1 MRLEPLIAK
10 KFEMK
15 GSEKSRQ
22 SLLDEKVNIFIKL
35 DVAIDLISDE
45 IAQVNEKYNDTKDER
60 YNLKLNELL
69 NKREE
74 IYNGNINIINEIGK
88 KTIGEKNFFEEK
100 FINSCNLS
108 IKYN

>member
-1 MRLEPLIAK
+1 M
-10 KFEMK
+10 MK

-74 IYNGNINIINEIGK
+74 IYNGNINIINEVMNIYD
-88 KTIGEKNFFEEK
+88 TR
-100 FINSCNLS
+100 L
-108 IKYN
+108 

>member
-1 MRLEPLIAK
+1 MRFCEGLLRLEPLIAK

-74 IYNGNINIINEIGK
+74 IYNGNINIINEVMNIYD
-88 KTIGEKNFFEEK
+88 TR
-100 FINSCNLS
+100 L
-108 IKYN
+108 

>member
-1 MRLEPLIAK
+1 
-10 KFEMK
+10 MK

-60 YNLKLNELL
+60 YNLELNELL
-69 NKREE
+69 NQREE
-74 IYNGNINIINEIGK
+74 IYNGNINIINEVMNIYD
-88 KTIGEKNFFEEK
+88 NR
-100 FINSCNLS
+100 L
-108 IKYN
+108 

>member
-1 MRLEPLIAK
+1 M
-10 KFEMK
+10 
-15 GSEKSRQ
+15 
-22 SLLDEKVNIFIKL
+22 NNFIKL

-74 IYNGNINIINEIGK
+74 IYNGNINIINEVMNIYD
-88 KTIGEKNFFEEK
+88 TR
-100 FINSCNLS
+100 L
-108 IKYN
+108 

>member
-1 MRLEPLIAK
+1 M
-10 KFEMK
+10 
-15 GSEKSRQ
+15 
-22 SLLDEKVNIFIKL
+22 NIFIKL

-74 IYNGNINIINEIGK
+74 IYNGNINIINEVMNIYD
-88 KTIGEKNFFEEK
+88 TR
-100 FINSCNLS
+100 L
-108 IKYN
+108 

>member
-1 MRLEPLIAK
+1 M
-10 KFEMK
+10 MK

-74 IYNGNINIINEIGK
+74 IYNGNINIINEVMNIYD
-88 KTIGEKNFFEEK
+88 IR
-100 FINSCNLS
+100 L
-108 IKYN
+108 

>member
-1 MRLEPLIAK
+1 
-10 KFEMK
+10 MK

-74 IYNGNINIINEIGK
+74 IYNGNINIINEVMNIYD
-88 KTIGEKNFFEEK
+88 TR
-100 FINSCNLS
+100 L
-108 IKYN
+108 

>member
-1 MRLEPLIAK
+1 M
-10 KFEMK
+10 MK

-74 IYNGNINIINEIGK
+74 IYNGNINIINEVMN
-88 KTIGEKNFFEEK
+88 TYETR
-100 FINSCNLS
+100 L
-108 IKYN
+108 

>member
-1 MRLEPLIAK
+1 M
-10 KFEMK
+10 MK

-69 NKREE
+69 NQREE
-74 IYNGNINIINEIGK
+74 IYNGNINIINEVMNIYD
-88 KTIGEKNFFEEK
+88 TR
-100 FINSCNLS
+100 L
-108 IKYN
+108 

>member
-1 MRLEPLIAK
+1 
-10 KFEMK
+10 MK

-69 NKREE
+69 NQREE
-74 IYNGNINIINEIGK
+74 IYNGNINIINEVMNIYD
-88 KTIGEKNFFEEK
+88 TR
-100 FINSCNLS
+100 L
-108 IKYN
+108 

>member
-1 MRLEPLIAK
+1 M
-10 KFEMK
+10 MK

-60 YNLKLNELL
+60 YNLELNELL

-74 IYNGNINIINEIGK
+74 IYNGNINIINEVMNIYD
-88 KTIGEKNFFEEK
+88 TR
-100 FINSCNLS
+100 L
-108 IKYN
+108 

>member
-1 MRLEPLIAK
+1 M
-10 KFEMK
+10 MK

-60 YNLKLNELL
+60 YNLELNELL

-74 IYNGNINIINEIGK
+74 IYNGNINIINEVMNIYD
-88 KTIGEKNFFEEK
+88 IR
-100 FINSCNLS
+100 L
-108 IKYN
+108 

>member
-1 MRLEPLIAK
+1 
-10 KFEMK
+10 MK

-74 IYNGNINIINEIGK
+74 IYNGNINIINEVMN
-88 KTIGEKNFFEEK
+88 TYETR
-100 FINSCNLS
+100 L
-108 IKYN
+108 